1 MDKDT
6 KELAEDFRNALSPL
20 FLEMQALREDIQ
32 NLNDKLDRVIELD

>member
-20 FLEMQALREDIQ
+20 YLELQALREEVRE
-32 NLNDKLDRVIELD
+32 LLDRVIELQ